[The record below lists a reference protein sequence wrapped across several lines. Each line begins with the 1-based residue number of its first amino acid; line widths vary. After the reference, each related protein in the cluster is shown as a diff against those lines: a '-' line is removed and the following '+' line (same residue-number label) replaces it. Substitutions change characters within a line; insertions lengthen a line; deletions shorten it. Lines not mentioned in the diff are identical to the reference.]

1 MKKKIIIICLIVL
14 IIIAI
19 IFFIIYNRK
28 EVGSEDISSLPIDYN
43 EVEEN
48 VVEEDEQKINEI
60 TDDLGFT
67 GKDDMYQVV
76 TEYDGRET
84 LTIKD
89 SIQYKV
95 ALSGVIKKQK
105 PEFSEINEILN
116 NAPKHTGVWLEENS
130 KDKIL
135 SLLKN
140 ITKAKYSIDN
150 EGYLIQKE
158 TSSMNEYD
166 EKIKQ
171 MITSNNL
178 YIIDISSKYY
188 ILDEV
193 TGEVVENP
201 FEDMDPYTP
210 YEMLTSENKEIYF
223 ISENEQGKINQ
234 EEALKEILE

>member
-14 IIIAI
+14 IIIAT

-28 EVGSEDISSLPIDYN
+28 KVGSEDISSLPIDYN

-60 TDDLGFT
+60 TDNLGFT
-67 GKDDMYQVV
+67 GKDDMYEVV

-116 NAPKHTGVWLEENS
+116 NAPKHTGIWLEENS

-140 ITKAKYSIDN
+140 IAKAKYSIDN

-158 TSSMNEYD
+158 TFNMNEYD

-210 YEMLTSENKEIYF
+210 YEMLASENKEIYF
-223 ISENEQGKINQ
+223 ISENEQGKVNQ

>member
-14 IIIAI
+14 IIIAT

-67 GKDDMYQVV
+67 GKDDMYEVV

-158 TSSMNEYD
+158 TSGMNEYD